1 MTGIM
6 YNYLIA
12 SFFRGEFWF
21 FLIKWWSWLSKLK
34 KFPLWCVRKSFQAT
48 GIVSIDCIYL
58 NLQFHLKLY
67 SGLMISP
74 TFKTSIDMK
83 KRFRKVYIVL
93 AKHMK
98 WKSLLFLSIYLWNQ
112 RNCGSVV
119 DVNFFVDGKPLPKIK
134 SLLNP

>member
-58 NLQFHLKLY
+58 NLQFPLKLY
-67 SGLMISP
+67 SSLIIST
-74 TFKTSIDMK
+74 TFKNSIDMK
-83 KRFRKVYIVL
+83 KLFRKVYIVL
-93 AKHMK
+93 AEHMK
-98 WKSLLFLSIYLWNQ
+98 WKSLLFLCIYLWNQ

-119 DVNFFVDGKPLPKIK
+119 DVNFFVDGKLLPKNK